1 MFERCVLTFTT
12 NRNFATSRALR
23 VCIAIVGVSA
33 ASSLIA
39 AAQPAVQHAFAE
51 DTTRVALADL
61 DATFLLRN
69 LAIIAAR
76 FNVDA
81 TAAAIEQARL
91 WPNPN
96 ISTEQI
102 VNAGGRPPFDFTRTG
117 NTDISLSQ
125 LIVLAGKRSKQVQLA
140 TISRDVAQYQVADLL
155 RALRF
160 ELRSDFFSLYYLQ
173 RAVGFDDRIIA
184 SLAGTITAAER
195 MYESRSL
202 LLSELVRLRALLLTV
217 QAERL
222 SLQSQIRDLEGSLR
236 ILLHDER
243 ASSTLYVPILDP
255 ARLDSL
261 HIDTVSVA
269 AAVAS
274 ARTMRPDVRIA
285 AAGIDYETTNLSLQR
300 ALRTPDVTLAGHY
313 SRNGSFLPDYFGFG
327 VAIDL
332 PIFNRNQGNIN
343 VSRANLQ
350 ANRQLAAAAAARA
363 ERDVLIA
370 YQKAVDTDQLYRALD
385 RRFLAEYDRLVEGTS
400 RMYVQRDITIIQ
412 FTDFF
417 DSYRQTM
424 QQLSQLATTRVNAF
438 EALNF
443 AAGRAVVTP

>member
-1 MFERCVLTFTT
+1 MFERLRHTRTPVRSRL
-12 NRNFATSRALR
+12 TSRAWL
-23 VCIAIVGVSA
+23 VGVAIVGASA
-33 ASSLIA
+33 TSAHA
-39 AAQPAVQHAFAE
+39 TVAQTTGRATVVE
-51 DTTRVALADL
+51 DSTRVALADL
-61 DATFLLRN
+61 DATFLRRN
-69 LAIIAAR
+69 LAVIAAR

-96 ISTEQI
+96 ISTEQM

-140 TISRDVAQYQVADLL
+140 AINRDVAQYQVADLL

-173 RAVGFDDRIIA
+173 RAVTFDDRIIT
-184 SLAGTITAAER
+184 SLGGTIAAAER

-222 SLQSQIRDLEGSLR
+222 SLQSQIRDFEGSLR
-236 ILLHDER
+236 ILLHDDR
-243 ASSTLYVPILDP
+243 ASTTLYVPTLDP

-261 HIDTVSVA
+261 HVDTVSVA
-269 AAVAS
+269 NAVAV
-274 ARTMRPDVRIA
+274 ARSSRPDVRIA
-285 AAGIDYETTNLSLQR
+285 AAGVDYETTNLALQR

-313 SRNGSFLPDYFGFG
+313 SRNGSFLPDYFGLG

-332 PIFNRNQGNIN
+332 PVFNRNQGNIN
-343 VSRANLQ
+343 VSRATLQ
-350 ANRQLAAAAAARA
+350 GNRQLAAAAAERA
-363 ERDVLIA
+363 ERDVLTA
-370 YQKAVDTDQLYRALD
+370 YQKAVDADQLYRALD
-385 RRFLAEYDRLVEGTS
+385 RRFLSEYDRLVEGTS

-424 QQLSQLATTRVNAF
+424 QQLSQLATTRVTAF

-443 AAGRAVVTP
+443 AAGRAMVTP

>member
-12 NRNFATSRALR
+12 NRNYATSRALR

-39 AAQPAVQHAFAE
+39 AAQLAVQHAFAE
-51 DTTRVALADL
+51 DSTRVALADL

-222 SLQSQIRDLEGSLR
+222 YSRGLFRNAPGR
-236 ILLHDER
+236 
-243 ASSTLYVPILDP
+243 
-255 ARLDSL
+255 
-261 HIDTVSVA
+261 
-269 AAVAS
+269 AAVRRHVDSWARWSAGRLHLAHDSVPEFFARPGTIARNVRYAS
-274 ARTMRPDVRIA
+274 RQCGCHPGLARATADLRWPCLRSVSQRLPSPGWSRVRI
-285 AAGIDYETTNLSLQR
+285 S
-300 ALRTPDVTLAGHY
+300 
-313 SRNGSFLPDYFGFG
+313 
-327 VAIDL
+327 
-332 PIFNRNQGNIN
+332 
-343 VSRANLQ
+343 
-350 ANRQLAAAAAARA
+350 
-363 ERDVLIA
+363 
-370 YQKAVDTDQLYRALD
+370 
-385 RRFLAEYDRLVEGTS
+385 
-400 RMYVQRDITIIQ
+400 
-412 FTDFF
+412 
-417 DSYRQTM
+417 
-424 QQLSQLATTRVNAF
+424 
-438 EALNF
+438 
-443 AAGRAVVTP
+443 